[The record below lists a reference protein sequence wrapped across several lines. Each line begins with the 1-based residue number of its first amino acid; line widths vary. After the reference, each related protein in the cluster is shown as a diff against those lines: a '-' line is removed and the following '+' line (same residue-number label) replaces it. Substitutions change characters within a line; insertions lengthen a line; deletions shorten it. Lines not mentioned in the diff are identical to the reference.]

1 MKNSIYLLL
10 LTTLFPA
17 CKPDSDT
24 RPEIIG
30 RWRAIAW
37 TVNGLPSE
45 RDAAGVEFKF
55 NTDNTYLAAY
65 GAQQEAGVFR
75 IKGDKLYTTSN
86 AAGKIEKMVQI
97 ARLDR
102 DTMVLNMNR
111 VGTPEALVLISYQ

>member
-1 MKNSIYLLL
+1 MKKLLYLSLLL
-10 LTTLFPA
+10 AFLTA

-24 RPEIIG
+24 RPEIVG
-30 RWRAIAW
+30 KWRAIAW

-111 VGTPEALVLISYQ
+111 VGTPEALVLVSYQ